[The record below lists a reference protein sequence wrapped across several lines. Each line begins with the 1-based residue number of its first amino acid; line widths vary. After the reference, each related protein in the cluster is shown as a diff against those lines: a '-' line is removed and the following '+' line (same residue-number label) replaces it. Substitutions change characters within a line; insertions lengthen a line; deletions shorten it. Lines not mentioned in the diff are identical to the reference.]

1 MVGVVETA
9 KLLRRELRREFSG
22 TKFRVRIKRLSDDEA
37 IDVYW
42 FEGPVTGGV
51 EAITRKYED
60 VKRDER
66 TGEILSGGNR
76 YVHCHRK
83 SSPALYMGYG

>member
-1 MVGVVETA
+1 MGVVETA
-9 KLLRRELRREFSG
+9 KLLRRELRREFPG
-22 TKFRVRIKRLSDDEA
+22 TKFRVRIKRFSDDEA

-42 FEGPVTGGV
+42 FEGPVTGKV